1 MSYPD
6 QERNLSNKNVTKGMC
21 VSPPT
26 VILLEKGQK
35 NEIHSLLVSTNKPWT
50 WVVSVRTSRLSLG
63 RKDLHIK

>member
-1 MSYPD
+1 
-6 QERNLSNKNVTKGMC
+6 MC